1 MRLQENTNDLASL
14 SRRLRMIDV
23 KVDIVLDRIYHRG
36 TYIVKD
42 SDFFDEVVEIIYDSY
57 FDHLSISEE
66 NGRLIYDLL
75 EDYIQKVHGK
85 KIDMFLKK
93 VINNR

>member
-1 MRLQENTNDLASL
+1 MGIQENTNELASL

-23 KVDIVLDRIYHRG
+23 KVDVVLNQIYHRG
-36 TYIVKD
+36 TYITNKWAFLE
-42 SDFFDEVVEIIYDSY
+42 SVVERIYDSY

-66 NGRLIYDLL
+66 DGRLIYDLL
-75 EDYIQKVHGK
+75 EDYIQKEHGK

>member
-23 KVDIVLDRIYHRG
+23 KVDIELNKIYHRG
-36 TYIVKD
+36 TYITNKWA
-42 SDFFDEVVEIIYDSY
+42 FLDEVVERIYDSY

-75 EDYIQKVHGK
+75 EDYVQKVHGE
-85 KIDMFLKK
+85 KIDEFLIKIITK
-93 VINNR
+93 R

>member
-1 MRLQENTNDLASL
+1 MRLQENINDLASL

-57 FDHLSISEE
+57 FVHLSISEE

>member
-23 KVDIVLDRIYHRG
+23 KVDIELNKIYHRG
-36 TYIVKD
+36 TYITNKW
-42 SDFFDEVVEIIYDSY
+42 DFLDEVVERIYDSY

-66 NGRLIYDLL
+66 KGRLIYDLL
-75 EDYIQKVHGK
+75 EDYIQKVHGE
-85 KIDMFLKK
+85 KIDEYLIKIITK
-93 VINNR
+93 R